1 MRLVIVELLE
11 LTIFSFSFAASRTD
25 LDSDSDSDS
34 DLLCYLLFESLV
46 VIDWFEGRFEWLKLH
61 RSLVVN
67 NLEDQQQKV

>member
-1 MRLVIVELLE
+1 MKLFIVESLE
-11 LTIFSFSFAASRTD
+11 LTIFSFSFAAASRAD
-25 LDSDSDSDS
+25 FDFDS

-46 VIDWFEGRFEWLKLH
+46 VSDWFEGRSEWLKLH